1 MSRIQGKTT
10 SPQLPTDQVYVGIDV
25 SKSHLDVHIHPSGVA
40 RRVAND
46 KAGLQM
52 LVRLFRS
59 HAPQTIVLEATGQY
73 HRLAHR
79 HLHDAGFCVA
89 VMNPFRTRRFA
100 DMLGQLAK
108 TDMIDARTL
117 ALFAAMVRPEAKV
130 PPAPAQ
136 AELAALLVARRQVS
150 QQRGALQ
157 NQLGVSDHALV
168 SRQIRARIK
177 MADRHLVALD
187 AEIRQTLRT
196 QPDLKHRYDI
206 LTSVPGIGLV
216 TAATMIAELDELGDA
231 KGSQIAA
238 LVGVAPMNCDSGA
251 LRGQRRIRGGRAS
264 VRNTLYMAAV
274 AAVRSNGSIAAFYE
288 RLRGNGKPFKVAI
301 TAVIRKL
308 AIIANTLI
316 TENRKWEAQRP

>member
-1 MSRIQGKTT
+1 MSRIQGKTA

-59 HAPQTIVLEATGQY
+59 YAPQTIVLEATGQY

-150 QQRGALQ
+150 QQKGALQ

-196 QPDLKHRYDI
+196 QPDLKQRYDI

-288 RLRGNGKPFKVAI
+288 RLRANGKPFKVAI

-308 AIIANTLI
+308 VIIANTLI

>member
-52 LVRLFRS
+52 LVRLLRS

-79 HLHDAGFCVA
+79 HLHDAGFYVA

-136 AELAALLVARRQVS
+136 AELAALLAARRQVS

-168 SRQIRARIK
+168 GRQIRARIK
-177 MADRHLVALD
+177 MADRHLIALD
-187 AEIRQTLRT
+187 AEIRRTLRT

-288 RLRGNGKPFKVAI
+288 RLRANGKPFKVAI